1 MLFRLWNI
9 RYWQA
14 WEDSTYAA
22 HEARFEA
29 KASERNRTGGR
40 SRRRIFVAGGR
51 RIGSNRT
58 DHGHAVADYRSASTH
73 AH

>member
-1 MLFRLWNI
+1 MLFRTLEHSLLAGM
-9 RYWQA
+9 RGL
-14 WEDSTYAA
+14 DYAA

-29 KASERNRTGGR
+29 KTSERNRTGGR

-51 RIGSNRT
+51 RIGSNRA
-58 DHGHAVADYRSASTH
+58 DHGHAVVGYSASIH